1 MLWTTLLMGTSPS
14 AHPPT
19 PAVAEYMSR
28 IAAAAEKELGGG
40 AGGGAG
46 AKSPP
51 LLVAHFYTRYLA
63 DLFGGSMVGIQNLPP
78 PPLSLNLLAVD

>member
-1 MLWTTLLMGTSPS
+1 MGTSPS

-19 PAVAEYMSR
+19 PAVAEYVSR
-28 IAAAAEKELGGG
+28 IADAAEKELAS

-63 DLFGGSMVGIQNLPP
+63 DLFGGSMVGFQDSSS
-78 PPLSLNLLAVD
+78 PLTLKPLAVE